1 MSEED
6 NNGGGASTN
15 EAVLWDRKI
24 NGGFPD
30 VEWLKGAVR
39 DVIESRRQVE
49 EEEYVEYEDDED
61 DDEEEYD
68 EGDDVMLSI

>member
-6 NNGGGASTN
+6 NDGGGASTN

-39 DVIESRRQVE
+39 DVIESRREVV
-49 EEEYVEYEDDED
+49 EEEYVEYEDDEED
-61 DDEEEYD
+61 EEYD